1 MKKLFASLLL
11 LAIAV
16 AGIYLLNRPK
26 PVSVRL
32 YEVQPGAVE
41 AIAANSR
48 SGTIKAC
55 RRSRLSMPRGGRVE
69 RLLVSEGDH
78 VTQGQPLLELWNADL
93 RARTEEAAAALKA
106 RSIQTEALC
115 SSAELAQ
122 REARRTQALA
132 RQQLAAAELLDQRRT
147 EARRATLAC
156 EESRALVEQLQAS
169 LKLNQVLLDDTL
181 LRAPFAGV
189 IAEVNG
195 EIGEYVTPSPP
206 GVPTPPAI
214 DLIDDSCL
222 YVRAPI
228 DEVEA
233 ARLSVGQP
241 VRITLDAFRGTAFPG
256 QLIRIAPFV
265 SELEKQART
274 VDVDVRFTPPPAD
287 AHLLVGYSA
296 DIEVIIE
303 QRDEVLR
310 IPTETLLQG
319 NRVLRYDDTSGTL
332 ESVEVE
338 TGLANWTW
346 TEIRQGLK
354 AGDRILQALD
364 TPGAE
369 AGARV
374 VPAP

>member
-1 MKKLFASLLL
+1 MKKLLISLLL
-11 LAIAV
+11 LTLAV
-16 AGIYLLNRPK
+16 AGIYLLNRPE

-93 RARTEEAAAALKA
+93 RARVEEAAASLKA

-115 SSAELAQ
+115 DSAELAQ
-122 REARRTQALA
+122 REAQRTQALA

-181 LRAPFAGV
+181 LKAPFAGV
-189 IAEVNG
+189 VAEVNG

-206 GVPTPPAI
+206 GVATPPAV

-233 ARLSVGQP
+233 ARLAVGQP
-241 VRITLDAFRGTAFPG
+241 VRITLDAFRGRAFAG
-256 QLIRIAPFV
+256 ELNRIAPFV

-274 VDVDVRFTPPPAD
+274 VDVDVRFTPPPTD

-303 QRDEVLR
+303 QHQAVLR
-310 IPTETLLQG
+310 VPTETLLQG
-319 NRVLRYDDTSGTL
+319 NKVLRYNQTRGEL
-332 ESVEVE
+332 EVVEVE
-338 TGLANWTW
+338 AGLGNWTW
-346 TEIRQGLK
+346 TEIRSGLDS
-354 AGDRILQALD
+354 GDRILQSLD
-364 TPGAE
+364 APGAE